1 MLTMHL
7 WFLHK
12 RLISNTHDKHSA
24 LLVQEELFD
33 IFWDDTQKRIREQG
47 VAELTVNKHLND
59 VQQYTFQHLTHYDHC
74 FTEFELKPKARFE
87 ELCGVFWV
95 HVLNRADNSDSDDFC
110 SDQVQRMA
118 YYMDTQY
125 NNIMHRLPESYWREG
140 RLAWVDVPDFTKLRD
155 NQGKIM
161 PDVSIHGEDYLP
173 QGWYKALTTAG
184 EPYYWNPTKVKSQW
198 KVPAEE

>member
-1 MLTMHL
+1 MHL

-12 RLISNTHDKHSA
+12 RLISDKADNHAA

-59 VQQYTFQHLTHYDHC
+59 VQQYTFQHLTHYDHT
-74 FTEFELKPKARFE
+74 FSEFELKPKARFE

-95 HVLNRADNSDSDDFC
+95 HVLNREEDFC

-118 YYMDTQY
+118 YYIDTQY
-125 NNIMHRLPESYWREG
+125 NNIMNRLPETYWREG
-140 RLAWVDVPDFTKLRD
+140 RLAWVDLPDFSKMRD

-161 PDVSIHGEDYLP
+161 PEVPVDEEDVLP
-173 QGWYKALTTAG
+173 DGWYKALSTAG
-184 EPYYWNPTKVKSQW
+184 ESYYWNPSAIKSQW
-198 KVPAEE
+198 ERPKSS